1 MFGRLPPRQARRGAT
16 RVTRIGATRRRPR
29 GCTGAISRGSTLTVQ
44 HRALIICRPANLRCP
59 ACPLVRNIHLP
70 RVEPIAGP
78 GVSRTRA
85 RAPLPAASWDWLTM
99 PPQVRHSTIFAPFRS
114 SAAAITASSRSPR
127 APRDQPE
134 LARALR
140 LCCQRPGSDRCNDAG
155 PRPTPERHATK
166 AGTTMP
172 SAAMAHLWPRRWVD
186 ARPGTRPI
194 AASDIDH
201 PSDGAAIHNS
211 KAAGSSRATP
221 RPRATTLW
229 RRSVANALHNSCSAP
244 RRSPHARS
252 VGEGTEPRIHQYES
266 GAVHFFLHDADG
278 E

>member
-44 HRALIICRPANLRCP
+44 HRALIICRTANLRCP

-99 PPQVRHSTIFAPFRS
+99 HPQVRHSTIFAPFRS
-114 SAAAITASSRSPR
+114 SAAAITASRSPR
-127 APRDQPE
+127 APSDQPE

-155 PRPTPERHATK
+155 PRPTPERH
-166 AGTTMP
+166 
-172 SAAMAHLWPRRWVD
+172 
-186 ARPGTRPI
+186 
-194 AASDIDH
+194 
-201 PSDGAAIHNS
+201 
-211 KAAGSSRATP
+211 
-221 RPRATTLW
+221 
-229 RRSVANALHNSCSAP
+229 
-244 RRSPHARS
+244 
-252 VGEGTEPRIHQYES
+252 
-266 GAVHFFLHDADG
+266 
-278 E
+278 